1 MLYATSESQDDDD
14 FGGPLKAFDV
24 RTGKAYKYELP
35 HAGQRIAIDPNG
47 ELVTRFNYI
56 MRITSNIFRISI
68 GCAVKSTRK
77 SS

>member
-1 MLYATSESQDDDD
+1 MVQKDHATNDLCWGRHASSNMLYATSESQDDDD

-47 ELVTRFNYI
+47 DSCWFRGL
-56 MRITSNIFRISI
+56 MTS
-68 GCAVKSTRK
+68 
-77 SS
+77 